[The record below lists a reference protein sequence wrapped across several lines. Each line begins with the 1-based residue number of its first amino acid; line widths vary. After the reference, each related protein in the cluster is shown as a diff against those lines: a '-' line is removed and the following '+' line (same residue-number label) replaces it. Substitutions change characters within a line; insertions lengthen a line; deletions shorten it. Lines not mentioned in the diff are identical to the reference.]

1 MPLVVAFRLLTI
13 LPVRGWRD
21 ATSREYGAAV
31 GWYPAVGYVLGGVI
45 ALLDLVA
52 RRVSLPPGVTA
63 WLLIAVLAVL
73 TGFLHLD
80 GVIDTWDAAFAHR
93 SPAERLVIARDPR
106 AGAFGVVGIVVLLGL
121 KAALLTS
128 PLGGWG
134 GQRTIVLWCVPALA
148 RVVMTAVIVLLPT
161 ARGTEGFGASVKQ
174 HARLR
179 DLVLALTLAL
189 VPALVLL
196 RGEAVVLALGA
207 VGGGGAMALF
217 AVRRLGGTTGDVYGA
232 ACEWAEIGALLTAT
246 FYA

>member
-1 MPLVVAFRLLTI
+1 MSLVVAFRLLTI
-13 LPVRGWRD
+13 LPVWGWRD

-31 GWYPAVGYVLGGVI
+31 GWYPVVGYVLGGVI
-45 ALLDLVA
+45 ALLDLGA
-52 RRVSLPPGVTA
+52 RRALLPPEVTA

-128 PLGGWG
+128 PLGEWG
-134 GQRTIVLWCVPALA
+134 GQRAFVLWCVPALA
-148 RVVMTAVIVLLPT
+148 RAVMTAVIVLLPT

-174 HARLR
+174 HARPH

-217 AVRRLGGTTGDVYGA
+217 AVRQLGGATGDVYGA
-232 ACEWAEIGALLTAT
+232 ACEWAEVGALLAAA

>member
-31 GWYPAVGYVLGGVI
+31 RWYPAVGYVLGGVI

-128 PLGGWG
+128 PLGG
-134 GQRTIVLWCVPALA
+134 QRTIVLWCVPALA
-148 RVVMTAVIVLLPT
+148 RAVMTAVVAEQWHCSPYDDLAVPRVMST
-161 ARGTEGFGASVKQ
+161 AQHVSGQKLGHCWLQPSTHSAPHSIPHERESV
-174 HARLR
+174 AR
-179 DLVLALTLAL
+179 L
-189 VPALVLL
+189 VPACSC
-196 RGEAVVLALGA
+196 
-207 VGGGGAMALF
+207 
-217 AVRRLGGTTGDVYGA
+217 DDK
-232 ACEWAEIGALLTAT
+232 
-246 FYA
+246 

>member
-45 ALLDLVA
+45 TLLDLSA

-121 KAALLTS
+121 KAALLAS
-128 PLGGWG
+128 PLGG
-134 GQRTIVLWCVPALA
+134 QRTLVLWCVPALA
-148 RVVMTAVIVLLPT
+148 RAVMTAVIVLLPT

-174 HARLR
+174 HARPH

-196 RGEAVVLALGA
+196 RGEAVVLVLGA

-217 AVRRLGGTTGDVYGA
+217 AVRRLGGATGDVYGA
-232 ACEWAEIGALLTAT
+232 ACEWAEVGALLTAAL
-246 FYA
+246 YA